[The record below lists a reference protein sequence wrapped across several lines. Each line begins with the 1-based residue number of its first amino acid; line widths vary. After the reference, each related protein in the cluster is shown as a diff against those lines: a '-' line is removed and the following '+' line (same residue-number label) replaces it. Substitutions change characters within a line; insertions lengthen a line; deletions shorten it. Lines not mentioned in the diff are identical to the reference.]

1 MEKDTTISDDMAMI
15 ATTVTSPVNK
25 VAAHWARKIINRGL

>member
-1 MEKDTTISDDMAMI
+1 MAMT

-25 VAAHWARKIINRGL
+25 VAVHWAQKVINRRLQKDWNP